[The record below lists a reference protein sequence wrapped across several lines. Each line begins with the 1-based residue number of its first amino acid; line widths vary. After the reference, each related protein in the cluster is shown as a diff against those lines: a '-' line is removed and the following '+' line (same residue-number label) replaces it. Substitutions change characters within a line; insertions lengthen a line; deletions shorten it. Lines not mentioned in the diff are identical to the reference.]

1 MAWSTGG
8 IEPWPGVP
16 RAVSRTHRTA
26 FSDSAQAMIGGFVWE
41 SP

>member
-16 RAVSRTHRTA
+16 RAVSRIHRTA
-26 FSDSAQAMIGGFVWE
+26 FSDRAQAISGGLVSE